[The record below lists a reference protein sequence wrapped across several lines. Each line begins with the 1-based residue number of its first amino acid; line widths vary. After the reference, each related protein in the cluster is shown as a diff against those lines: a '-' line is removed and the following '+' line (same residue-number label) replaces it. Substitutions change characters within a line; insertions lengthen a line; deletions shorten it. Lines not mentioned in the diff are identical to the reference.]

1 MTNIKVKT
9 LASQGEQDRRA
20 AFYEQFKNNPIP
32 DKEQLANVGLFMKRQ
47 DLTKVLFF
55 NDLYQKIKKV
65 HGVIMEFGV
74 RWGQNL
80 VTLNNLRGIHE
91 PYNYSRKIIGFDTFS
106 GFQNTNAK
114 DGSADIIEEGAFSV
128 TEGYESYLERILKY
142 HESESPLAHI
152 PKNTILKGDAS
163 QTLKQYLEDH
173 PETIVAFAY
182 FDFDIYQPTFDCLQ
196 LIKDRLTKGSIV
208 GFDELNDPKFPGETL
223 AVKEALGLDTYRIQR
238 SPYSGMQSY
247 IEIE

>member
-1 MTNIKVKT
+1 MAKIKLKT
-9 LASQGEQDRRA
+9 LASQGEQDRRK
-20 AFYEQFKNNPIP
+20 AFYEQFEHSPIP
-32 DKEQLANVGLFMKRQ
+32 DNERLANVGLFMKRQ
-47 DLTKVLFF
+47 ELTKVLFF

-80 VTLNNLRGIHE
+80 VTLTNLRGIHE

-106 GFQNTNAK
+106 GFQNTNTK
-114 DGSADIIEEGAFSV
+114 DGAADIIEDGAFSV
-128 TEGYESYLERILKY
+128 TEGYESYLEKILEY
-142 HESESPLAHI
+142 HESESPLSHI
-152 PKNTILKGDAS
+152 PKNRIIKGDAS
-163 QTLKQYLEDH
+163 VTLKQYLEDH
-173 PETIVAFAY
+173 PETIIAFAY
-182 FDFDIYQPTFDCLQ
+182 FDFDIYQPTYDCLK

-223 AVKEALGLDTYRIQR
+223 ALKEVLGLGTYKIQR